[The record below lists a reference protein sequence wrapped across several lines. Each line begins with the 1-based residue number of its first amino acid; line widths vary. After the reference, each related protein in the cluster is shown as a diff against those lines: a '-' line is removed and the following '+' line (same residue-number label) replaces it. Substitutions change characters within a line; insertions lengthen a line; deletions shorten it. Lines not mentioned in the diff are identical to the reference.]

1 MTKVSDEDREDV
13 DAATRQFR
21 TMTTDPDAERLERL
35 RRAQEER
42 QRRALLAAAEA
53 DRQRRKDVAARLHSA
68 LTGSSDGNSRA
79 TMGSDDGFEDLH
91 AMEFLYRGGVDLSG
105 APVLV
110 YVASKLP
117 LAQDLYR
124 VELFVLRT
132 LQSVAARSSAG
143 VGSTGHYSVL
153 YVHDAPGTKSSA
165 GETAGSQSTAAA
177 AWLSRLLG
185 VFGADKARHQA
196 TLRYFYMLAPSMWLK
211 LLVLVA
217 KRSVGSAFYAKIVYL
232 SASSALDNV
241 APDLRLPQGL
251 YT

>member
-1 MTKVSDEDREDV
+1 MTI
-13 DAATRQFR
+13 
-21 TMTTDPDAERLERL
+21 DPDAERLERL
-35 RRAQEER
+35 RVAQEER

-68 LTGSSDGNSRA
+68 LTGGGNGSARVSTSSEDDFQDLRA
-79 TMGSDDGFEDLH
+79 MD
-91 AMEFLYRGGVDLSG
+91 FLYLGGVDLSG

-117 LAQDLYR
+117 LTQDLHR
-124 VELFVLRT
+124 VELFVLHT
-132 LQSVAARSSAG
+132 LQSTATRSRAG

-153 YVHDAPGTKSSA
+153 YAHDAPGSKSVA
-165 GETAGSQSTAAA
+165 GETAGSQSAAAA
-177 AWLSRLLG
+177 AWFSRLLG

-217 KRSVGSAFYAKIVYL
+217 KRSVGSAFYPKIVYL

-241 APDLRLPQGL
+241 APELRLPPGL